1 MTLINRLFHQIAET
15 EGRPIPPEVDRALE
29 EAAQGRRSIL
39 AALLNAGVVEEKP
52 FMERLAQYLGMP
64 WWSEVVDTVPAELRD
79 NLPVRLALRF
89 QIIPVKRDEE
99 GLWLLTSDP
108 FDMRARHMAMRAV
121 EGRCVWAMAPRSVI
135 TAALKQ
141 GYGVGAETFE
151 ELLEQRDSSDAHDEA
166 RQETT
171 YLDEDD
177 ADASVIKFVNQI
189 LREALRER
197 ATDIHIEP
205 LDSDLRIRYRIDGIL
220 HEVPVPSRIR
230 LLQASVISRIKIMA
244 HLDIAER
251 RIPQDGRI
259 NLELEG
265 NPIDVRVA
273 TVPSV
278 TGESISLRLL
288 GQQRFSFERLGFDDH
303 AIESIKKLLALPNGI
318 ILLTGPTGCG
328 KSTSL
333 YTFLS
338 YLNVKERRIVTIEDP
353 VEYKLPGVIQIQ
365 VKPEINLTFAGGL
378 RSILRS
384 DPNIVMVGEMRDTE
398 TTEIAIR
405 AALTGHLVFS
415 TLHTND
421 AIGGIT
427 RLMDMGIEP
436 FLIASSVRAFVAQR
450 LVRTLCPLC
459 KLPGDYADEYLR
471 EIGFPLEQKR
481 RAFKAV
487 GCEACRLT
495 GYQGRGAIFEMA
507 VVNSRMAE
515 SITQRTQ
522 GNALRNVAIEGGM
535 VPLRTDGWKRV
546 ISGRTTIEEVMRV
559 TTADATALDQT
570 TPKATTGTV
579 ASTEALE
586 S

>member
-1 MTLINRLFHQIAET
+1 MSLAISLFQNLAAAGGQPLT
-15 EGRPIPPEVDRALE
+15 PEVEQALGEAGSMQHSLTDTLLDARA
-29 EAAQGRRSIL
+29 
-39 AALLNAGVVEEKP
+39 VEERT
-52 FMERLAQYLGMP
+52 FLEGLARYLGMQ
-64 WWSEVVDTVPAELRD
+64 WWAEPVETVPQEVRD
-79 NLPVRLALRF
+79 LLPVRLAVRYRV
-89 QIIPVKRDEE
+89 IPVRKDDA

-108 FDMRARHMAMRAV
+108 FNLAARQVVRRAV
-121 EGRCVWAMAPRSVI
+121 EGRCIWAMAPRTAI
-135 TAALKQ
+135 TAALRQ

-151 ELLEQRDSSDAHDEA
+151 ELLEQRKGDSAHDET

-177 ADASVIKFVNQI
+177 AEASVIKFVNQI

-205 LDSDLRIRYRIDGIL
+205 LDSDLRIRYRIDGVL
-220 HEVPVPSRIR
+220 HEVPVPPRIKV
-230 LLQASVISRIKIMA
+230 LQASVVSRLKIMA

-265 NPIDVRVA
+265 HPIDVRVA

-288 GQQRFSFERLGFDDH
+288 GQQSFTFSRLGFDDT
-303 AIESIKKLLALPNGI
+303 AITSIKKLLAIPNGI
-318 ILLTGPTGCG
+318 VLLTGPTGCG

-338 YLNVKERRIVTIEDP
+338 YLNVRERRIVTIEDP

-365 VKPEINLTFAGGL
+365 VKPEIGLTFAGGL

-384 DPNIVMVGEMRDTE
+384 DPNVVMVGEMRDTE
-398 TTEIAIR
+398 TAEIAIR

-427 RLMDMGIEP
+427 RLIDMGIEP
-436 FLIASSVRAFVAQR
+436 FLIGSSVRAFIAQR
-450 LVRTLCPLC
+450 LVRTLCPQC
-459 KLPGDYADEYLR
+459 KAPVEHSDAYLT
-471 EIGFPLEQKR
+471 EIGFPLEHKR
-481 RAFKAV
+481 RILRAV
-487 GCEACRLT
+487 GCEACRMT

-507 VVNSRMAE
+507 LVTQRMAD
-515 SITQRTQ
+515 SITMRLQ
-522 GNALRNVAIEGGM
+522 GNTLRKLAIEEGM
-535 VPLRTDGWKRV
+535 LPLRTDGWSRV
-546 ISGRTTIEEVMRV
+546 VAGSTTIEEVMRV
-559 TTADATALDQT
+559 TSAEATVLEQQMQGHDSA
-570 TPKATTGTV
+570 AG
-579 ASTEALE
+579 ALE
-586 S
+586 GS